1 MKKKISLLGMLVILS
16 VIPLILAVSI
26 ISVISLNITKSNLE
40 KESKNKLYIVS
51 NSLASYCRENE
62 INAINASNYYEY
74 LDSLKEQGIEMAI
87 VIDGAPCATS
97 IKNENDYRIRE
108 IEFE

>member
-1 MKKKISLLGMLVILS
+1 MKKKISLLGMLIILS

-51 NSLASYCRENE
+51 NSLASYCR
-62 INAINASNYYEY
+62 
-74 LDSLKEQGIEMAI
+74 
-87 VIDGAPCATS
+87 
-97 IKNENDYRIRE
+97 
-108 IEFE
+108 

>member
-1 MKKKISLLGMLVILS
+1 MKKKISLLGMLIILS

-74 LDSLKEQGIEMAI
+74 LDSLKEQGIILEDSAA
-87 VIDGAPCATS
+87 GTTWKRA
-97 IKNENDYRIRE
+97 
-108 IEFE
+108 